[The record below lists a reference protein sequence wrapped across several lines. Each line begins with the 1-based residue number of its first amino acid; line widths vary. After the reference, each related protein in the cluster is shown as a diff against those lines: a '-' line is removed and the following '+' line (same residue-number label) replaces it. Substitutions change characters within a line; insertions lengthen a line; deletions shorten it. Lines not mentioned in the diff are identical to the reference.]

1 MPSPFLIMAVI
12 VIVIM
17 IVSLFCDFVNWIC
30 CQESQ
35 STTDDQTQ
43 TITIYAQTVER
54 FLDDM
59 AKEKPIRFSPLQLE
73 SFTGKYSR
81 KLGSGGFGIVYKGKY
96 PNGVELAV
104 KVLNSSATE
113 EVKEQFMAEVRTIGR
128 TYHKNLVRLYGF
140 CFDANLKALVYEYME
155 NGSLDSILFYK
166 NKSIEWEKLHKIAIG
181 AAKGLEYLHH
191 SCEDIIIHYDIK
203 PGNVLLD
210 SNFSA
215 KVADFGLAKLCDRDR
230 THVTMSGGRGTPGYA
245 APELWMPFPI
255 TYKCDVYS
263 YGMMLFE
270 IALGKKNLDIT
281 MSESQQWLPIRVW
294 EKLERGELCDFMGF
308 NGVKDED
315 ITKASLLCTV
325 ALWCVQYFPEA
336 RPSMIKVVQM
346 LEGSVE
352 VTTPPNPFQHLSSS
366 GIGLAVCSQT
376 TEGIS
381 ENSYKDSTHIMKK
394 YEIELAI
401 SS

>member
-1 MPSPFLIMAVI
+1 
-12 VIVIM
+12 
-17 IVSLFCDFVNWIC
+17 
-30 CQESQ
+30 
-35 STTDDQTQ
+35 
-43 TITIYAQTVER
+43 
-54 FLDDM
+54 M
-59 AKEKPIRFSPLQLE
+59 AKEKPIRFSPQQLE

-140 CFDANLKALVYEYME
+140 CFDANLKALVY
-155 NGSLDSILFYK
+155 D
-166 NKSIEWEKLHKIAIG
+166 
-181 AAKGLEYLHH
+181 
-191 SCEDIIIHYDIK
+191 
-203 PGNVLLD
+203 
-210 SNFSA
+210 
-215 KVADFGLAKLCDRDR
+215 
-230 THVTMSGGRGTPGYA
+230 
-245 APELWMPFPI
+245 
-255 TYKCDVYS
+255 

-281 MSESQQWLPIRVW
+281 MSERQQWLPIRVW

-352 VTTPPNPFQHLSSS
+352 VTTPPNPFQHLISS

-381 ENSYKDSTHIMKK
+381 ENSYKDSTPIMKK

>member
-1 MPSPFLIMAVI
+1 
-12 VIVIM
+12 M
-17 IVSLFCDFVNWIC
+17 IVALFCDFVKWIC
-30 CQESQ
+30 CQEGQ

-59 AKEKPIRFSPLQLE
+59 AKEKPIRFSPQQLE

-104 KVLNSSATE
+104 K
-113 EVKEQFMAEVRTIGR
+113 
-128 TYHKNLVRLYGF
+128 
-140 CFDANLKALVYEYME
+140 
-155 NGSLDSILFYK
+155 
-166 NKSIEWEKLHKIAIG
+166 
-181 AAKGLEYLHH
+181 
-191 SCEDIIIHYDIK
+191 
-203 PGNVLLD
+203 
-210 SNFSA
+210 
-215 KVADFGLAKLCDRDR
+215 
-230 THVTMSGGRGTPGYA
+230 
-245 APELWMPFPI
+245 
-255 TYKCDVYS
+255 
-263 YGMMLFE
+263 
-270 IALGKKNLDIT
+270 
-281 MSESQQWLPIRVW
+281 
-294 EKLERGELCDFMGF
+294 
-308 NGVKDED
+308 
-315 ITKASLLCTV
+315 
-325 ALWCVQYFPEA
+325 YFPEA

-352 VTTPPNPFQHLSSS
+352 VTTPPNPFQHLISS

-381 ENSYKDSTHIMKK
+381 ENSYKDSTPIMKK